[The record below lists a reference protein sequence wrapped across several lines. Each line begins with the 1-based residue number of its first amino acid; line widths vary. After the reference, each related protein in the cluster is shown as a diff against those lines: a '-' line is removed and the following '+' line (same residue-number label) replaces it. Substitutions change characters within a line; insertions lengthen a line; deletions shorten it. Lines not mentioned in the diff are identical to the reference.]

1 MSEVNE
7 EKIINILT
15 DILNETKKGNKELE
29 DLKNLFLRYDLEAQM
44 DEMGDIEED

>member
-1 MSEVNE
+1 MNEVNE
-7 EKIINILT
+7 QKIINLLT

-44 DEMGDIEED
+44 EDMGEIEEG